1 MTSKETTIKARR
13 YIALLTASVVSTMTI
28 AAQTP
33 AISIPDGAISLLVV
47 GDWGRQGE
55 HGQRD
60 VAAVMGRV
68 AESIDA
74 AVVVSVG
81 DNFYPNGV
89 ESVRDPQWQSSF
101 ENIYTAH
108 SLHIPWIVAT
118 GNHDYHGSVQAQIDY
133 SSVSRR
139 WHMPGR
145 YFDTTLVEEHD
156 GDTVSVLLLVIDT
169 SPFQVRYRNSGT
181 LEYTDIDKQDTAV
194 QRRMI
199 DSVLRSSKATWK
211 VVIGHHPMYSGGKR
225 KGMTQDMI
233 TAFHRSFADHGVHAY
248 IAGHE
253 HDLQHHDDGSGVQY
267 FVSGAGSQV
276 RPVGPM
282 EHTKFAK
289 SVSGFATMVAS
300 SSQLQVHFVDLNG
313 TLLYSTAI
321 RRR

>member
-1 MTSKETTIKARR
+1 MTSNPTAMHIRR
-13 YIALLTASVVSTMTI
+13 RIALLTAAVVSTM
-28 AAQTP
+28 AVVAQTP
-33 AISIPDGAISLLVV
+33 AISIPKGAIPFLIV

-55 HGQRD
+55 HGQRE
-60 VAAVMGRV
+60 VADVMGRV
-68 AESIDA
+68 AETIDA

-89 ESVRDPQWQSSF
+89 GSVRDPQWQSSF

-108 SLHIPWIVAT
+108 SLHVPWIVAT

-169 SPFQVRYRNSGT
+169 NPFQTGYRNLGT
-181 LEYTDIDKQDTAV
+181 QEYTDIDKQDTAV

-199 DSVLRSSKATWK
+199 DSVLRRSKATWK

-225 KGMTQDMI
+225 KGKTQDMI
-233 TAFHRSFADHGVHAY
+233 KSFHRSFADLGVHAY

-267 FVSGAGSQV
+267 FVSGAGSSV
-276 RPVGPM
+276 RPVGTM
-282 EHTKFAK
+282 EFTKFAK

-300 SSQLQVHFVDLNG
+300 STQLQVHFVDMHG
-313 TLLYSTAI
+313 TLLYSTTI
-321 RRR
+321 GRR